1 MEMTMPQL
9 FFSRAA
15 SDGERVL
22 QMEKDSKGK
31 FISYTYAQ
39 VAAKVRA
46 LALSLMDLGLGRG
59 DLVGHIS
66 DNRADWLVAD
76 LAIQSCGAANV
87 PRGRDSMAGE
97 LSFILSTTESAIVFV
112 ENAQMLDKILSIRK
126 NLPAMRTIVV
136 TDGSKL
142 PALDSLAK
150 DHDVEILLQGDLVE
164 KGMERLASEAS
175 KVDRSVASGRMD
187 ELATVIFT
195 SGTTGE
201 PKGVMLTQSNLNSIA
216 AEIDNIGY
224 PIGPGQRW
232 LSVLPVWHSFE
243 RILQYAI
250 IYLRST
256 IAYSKPIGKILLND
270 LQRVNPHIMGSVP
283 RIWETVKNGVYA
295 QMKSAKPVVRGL
307 FNFFVGVGKAR
318 MKYYNLFHGLTRDYR
333 KRSRIVSVLRSILP
347 LAILT
352 PLYKL
357 GDALVFRKIK
367 TKLGNS
373 FVVGISGGG
382 SLPQAVDEFFSAI
395 GIDVVDGYGLT
406 ETSPV
411 IGLRRWAKRVPGT
424 LYPFGKIQLKIVDE
438 NGRLCAPGEKGVL
451 YAKGPQ
457 VMKGYYKRPE
467 LTAKVIDDEGW
478 FNTGDLA
485 VWTVNSEYSIV
496 GRAKDTIVLSG
507 GENVEPVPIEETIN
521 DSPYVAASVVVGQ
534 DRKYLSA
541 LVVIDQGMVERY
553 LKDNHIYYTNRDDLY
568 MMPEVKALIEGEIRE
583 RVSTKNGFR
592 PFEQI
597 MRCAL
602 LPRAFEVNRELS
614 AKQEVKRFVVNEM
627 YRDRIEAMYE
637 N

>member
-46 LALSLMDLGLGRG
+46 LALSLMDLGLDRG

-97 LSFILSTTESAIVFV
+97 LSFILSTTESRIVFV

-126 NLPAMRTIVV
+126 DLPAMRTIVV

-142 PALDSLAK
+142 TALDSLAK
-150 DHDVEILLQGDLVE
+150 DHDVEILLQADLVE
-164 KGMERLASEAS
+164 KGMARLASESS
-175 KVDRSVASGRMD
+175 KVDSSVAAGRMD

-224 PIGPGQRW
+224 PIGAGQRW

-333 KRSRIVSVLRSILP
+333 KRSRIVSVLRSFLP
-347 LAILT
+347 LAVLT

-382 SLPQAVDEFFSAI
+382 SLPQAVDEFFQSRHRPQAL
-395 GIDVVDGYGLT
+395 GEEGARYPLSVREDPAEDRRRERKALRTRT
-406 ETSPV
+406 EGRALCEGTS
-411 IGLRRWAKRVPGT
+411 G
-424 LYPFGKIQLKIVDE
+424 
-438 NGRLCAPGEKGVL
+438 
-451 YAKGPQ
+451 
-457 VMKGYYKRPE
+457 
-467 LTAKVIDDEGW
+467 DEGLLQE
-478 FNTGDLA
+478 TRAHREGHRRGGM
-485 VWTVNSEYSIV
+485 VQYRRVNGEYSIV

-553 LKDNHIYYTNRDDLY
+553 LKDSHIYYTRRRD
-568 MMPEVKALIEGEIRE
+568 P
-583 RVSTKNGFR
+583 
-592 PFEQI
+592 
-597 MRCAL
+597 
-602 LPRAFEVNRELS
+602 
-614 AKQEVKRFVVNEM
+614 
-627 YRDRIEAMYE
+627 
-637 N
+637 